1 MRITI
6 AVFSAF
12 VAIAAAGT
20 IPVPRSNAD
29 FMEPGSSPAL
39 TGLLAKR
46 DSYDCKGSSMCK
58 SLQVRACDEAV
69 NNKLIRNNDV
79 NYGAP
84 GYVANLMCSVLP
96 ICAACRLTSM

>member
-6 AVFSAF
+6 AVLWGFA
-12 VAIAAAGT
+12 AIAAAGT
-20 IPVPRSNAD
+20 IPVPRSNTD
-29 FMEPGSSPAL
+29 SMEAGSSPAL

-69 NNKLIRNNDV
+69 NSKLIRNNDV

-84 GYVANLMCSVLP
+84 GYVANLIYSVLLMS
-96 ICAACRLTSM
+96 C

>member
-6 AVFSAF
+6 AVLWGFA
-12 VAIAAAGT
+12 AIAAAGT
-20 IPVPRSNAD
+20 IPVPRSNTD
-29 FMEPGSSPAL
+29 SMEAGSSPAL

-84 GYVANLMCSVLP
+84 GYVANLIYSVLLMS
-96 ICAACRLTSM
+96 C